1 MHVPHIHMYAAA
13 MHACQAAFSI
23 PETNSDA
30 RKRTRASRDRVRF
43 RLLEAAYGL
52 RK

>member
-1 MHVPHIHMYAAA
+1 MHVPHIHMYAAG
-13 MHACQAAFSI
+13 MHAVKGRFSI

-43 RLLEAAYGL
+43 RLFEAAYGL